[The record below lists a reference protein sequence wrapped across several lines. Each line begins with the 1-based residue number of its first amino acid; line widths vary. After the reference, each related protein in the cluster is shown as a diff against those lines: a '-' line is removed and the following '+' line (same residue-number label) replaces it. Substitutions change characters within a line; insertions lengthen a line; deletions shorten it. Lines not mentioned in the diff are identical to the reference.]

1 MPKVKPLPSE
11 DAGKRLSDRQE
22 GDGLQ
27 HAHPK
32 VDGNGAVRDQGAHHF
47 RPRRRDQ
54 DHQNPQDHREGADIL
69 YQPVFKGGGMTA
81 RCVSCGHYWNVCVQ
95 KQFPPGGYICPWCTG
110 RGRERR
116 NHADVSRHKEHEKGR
131 DHTKGGGTGAWL

>member
-32 VDGNGAVRDQGAHHF
+32 INGDGAVRNQGAHDL

-54 DHQNPQDHREGADIL
+54 DHQNPEDHRERADIL
-69 YQPVFKGGGMTA
+69 HQPVFKGGGMTA
-81 RCVSCGHYWNVCVQ
+81 RCESCGHYWNVCVQ

-110 RGRERR
+110 LGRERR
-116 NHADVSRHKEHEKGR
+116 NHADISRYQKHEKGR